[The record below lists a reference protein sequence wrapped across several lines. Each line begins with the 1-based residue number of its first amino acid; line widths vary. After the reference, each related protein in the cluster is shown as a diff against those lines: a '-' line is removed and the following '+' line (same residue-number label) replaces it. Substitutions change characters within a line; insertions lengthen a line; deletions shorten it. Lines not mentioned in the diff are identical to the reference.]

1 MISNKDLKSN
11 TLKYRRIVIKLGTSL
26 LTGGSNRLDEKRM
39 ADLATQIARLHEQ
52 GAEVIIVSSGAIAAG
67 RHKLGINST
76 SKNIPH
82 KQVLASV
89 GQSHLM
95 NTYEK
100 LFEKQNITVAQA
112 LLTKADVADRAG
124 YLNARNT
131 LLALMELGIICIV
144 NENDVISIDE
154 IKEAKFGDND
164 NLSAMVA
171 NLVDADML
179 IILSDIGGLYTADPS
194 RNPEAHII
202 PRVIKIDAAIKKM
215 AEGSANTTGTGGMV
229 TKVEAAIVAT
239 ASGVRVVIADGKEP
253 DIIVRLAAGESIGT
267 HFLPQTDH
275 MESRQRWMISGL
287 GTRGKLII
295 DNGAALALRK
305 QNRSLLAAGIQKAEG
320 KFNRGDIVAIY
331 NTEGTQIGCGM
342 TNYNAS
348 DIGIIKGASSKKI
361 TSLLSLDYGPEV
373 VHRNNLALLER
384 EEPSAN
390 RSTL

>member
-1 MISNKDLKSN
+1 MIKSKDSKSN
-11 TLKYRRIVIKLGTSL
+11 TVKYRRIVIKLGTSL
-26 LTGGSNRLDEKRM
+26 LTGGGNRLDEKRM
-39 ADLATQIARLHEQ
+39 ADLAAQVANLHGQ
-52 GAEVIIVSSGAIAAG
+52 GAEIIIVSSGAIAAG
-67 RHKLGINST
+67 KHKLGINGT
-76 SKNIPH
+76 SRNIPN

-100 LFEKQNITVAQA
+100 LLGKQNITVAQA
-112 LLTKADVADRAG
+112 LLTKADIADRAG
-124 YLNARNT
+124 YINARNT
-131 LLALMELGIICIV
+131 LLGLMELGIICIV

-171 NLVDADML
+171 NLVDADILM
-179 IILSDIGGLYTADPS
+179 ILSDIDGLYTADPS
-194 RNPEAHII
+194 QNRDAHII
-202 PRVIKIDAAIKKM
+202 PVVKKIDAGIRKM
-215 AEGSANTTGTGGMV
+215 AAGSASATGTGGMI
-229 TKVEAAIVAT
+229 TKIEAAKIAT
-239 ASGVRVVIADGKEP
+239 ASGIRVVIADGKEP
-253 DIIVRLAAGESIGT
+253 EIIVKLAMGESIGT
-267 HFLPQTDH
+267 HFLPQADH
-275 MESRQRWMISGL
+275 MESRLRWMISGL

-295 DNGAALALRK
+295 DDGAALALSQK
-305 QNRSLLAAGIQKAEG
+305 NRSLLAAGIQKAEG

-331 NTEGTQIGCGM
+331 NTEGFQIGCGM
-342 TNYNAS
+342 TNYSAG

-390 RSTL
+390 RSTI